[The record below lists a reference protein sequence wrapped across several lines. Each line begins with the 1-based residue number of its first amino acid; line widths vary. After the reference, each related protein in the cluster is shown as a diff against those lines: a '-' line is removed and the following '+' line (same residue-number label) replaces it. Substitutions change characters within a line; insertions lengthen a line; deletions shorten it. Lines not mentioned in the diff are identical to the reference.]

1 MDEKIVI
8 PIYRGGSIV
17 SSLGNSFSGSLRE
30 TRLTAIVGYLISLA
44 PKPFLNLFDIKE
56 IPSEINLELSED
68 NGRSDIQ
75 LVTSKG
81 TAVIE
86 AKTELIDPLKQA
98 QRYNAKWRIL
108 LTNYKPSHYVSG
120 RKAQYITWQDIAKV
134 CNSLHKDRDYR
145 VKFLS
150 QDLITYLK
158 EHKMI
163 KRDDIVEIYARE
175 INEEKTLTLFLHG
188 RLYGCDFKRNSSIT
202 EANYFAPHFGQNI
215 ANLHPGISVGISYVA
230 QIEGIE
236 IAESIIDVKN
246 IIQKVRGKAWLKKNK
261 YLLQPIFDSWSWKGI
276 KRNFLFLG
284 EPRLVF
290 NPAVKKEL
298 LQKGK
303 GWLSKQYLTFDELF
317 KAWSGESLY

>member
-8 PIYRGGSIV
+8 PLYRGGSIV
-17 SSLGNSFSGSLRE
+17 SSLGNSFGGSLRE

-44 PKPFLNLFDIKE
+44 PEPFLNLFDIKD
-56 IPSEINLELSED
+56 IPTEINLELSED

-75 LVTSKG
+75 LVTRRG
-81 TAVIE
+81 IAVIE
-86 AKTELIDPLKQA
+86 AKTELINPLKQA

-108 LTNYKPSHYVSG
+108 LTNYSPGSNVSG
-120 RKAQYITWQDIAKV
+120 KKVRYITWQNIADV
-134 CNSLHKDRDYR
+134 CAGLCKNR

-163 KRDDIVEIYARE
+163 KRNDVVEIYARE
-175 INEEKTLTLFLHG
+175 INEEKTLALFLHG
-188 RLYGCDFKRNSSIT
+188 RLYGCDYEKSSKLT

-230 QIEGIE
+230 QIKTIE
-236 IAESIIDVKN
+236 IAESIKDVKN
-246 IIQKVRGKAWLKKNK
+246 IIRKNQGKTWLKKNMH
-261 YLLQPIFDSWSWKGI
+261 LVQPILDGWSWKNVR
-276 KRNFLFLG
+276 RNFLFLG

-298 LQKGK
+298 LQKTQGR
-303 GWLSKQYLTFDELF
+303 LSKRYWTFDELF
-317 KAWSGESLY
+317 KAWSGKSLY